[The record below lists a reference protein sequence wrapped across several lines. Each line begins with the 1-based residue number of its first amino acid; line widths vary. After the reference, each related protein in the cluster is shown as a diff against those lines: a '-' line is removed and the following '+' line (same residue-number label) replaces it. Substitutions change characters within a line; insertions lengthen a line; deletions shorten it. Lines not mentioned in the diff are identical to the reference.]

1 MHPHSQC
8 FETPNCVKHYSIGET
23 CAWDSNLRTPILTEG
38 VEEGYNSLK
47 GQHLMSQRLDELL
60 QNNVTDL
67 DSVLQYCKL
76 EQFAI

>member
-1 MHPHSQC
+1 
-8 FETPNCVKHYSIGET
+8 
-23 CAWDSNLRTPILTEG
+23 
-38 VEEGYNSLK
+38 
-47 GQHLMSQRLDELL
+47 MSQRLDELL